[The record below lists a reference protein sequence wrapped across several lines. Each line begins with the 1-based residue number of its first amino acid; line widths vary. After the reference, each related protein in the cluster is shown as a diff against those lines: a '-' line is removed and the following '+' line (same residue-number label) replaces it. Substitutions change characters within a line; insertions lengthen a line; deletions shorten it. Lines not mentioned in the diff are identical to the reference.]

1 MNCWVDAGWELGILT
16 RCVASCNAVI
26 VAAYWL
32 LPGCWGFKPCWL
44 AVAEGERQRDDQALS
59 DALTQVEEEDSKR
72 MTEQHQYS
80 MSSYSYPDD
89 PPCVAAFRS
98 VLRMFHVR
106 LGYASAL
113 RSHRAPGSPHLA
125 DWLCLCARM
134 ATALL
139 CLCARGMLQAVVVV
153 SGDETN
159 PRTGRTATIL
169 PPLRSHDARPP
180 LVARRCHDTS
190 SQAGCVCLVLCIMN
204 RQKCGCHGVAFQPCD
219 RRG

>member
-44 AVAEGERQRDDQALS
+44 AVAEGERQRHDQALS

-98 VLRMFHVR
+98 VLGCCFMFGWATR
-106 LGYASAL
+106 LELPVCVATG
-113 RSHRAPGSPHLA
+113 HLA
-125 DWLCLCARM
+125 HLTWL
-134 ATALL
+134 
-139 CLCARGMLQAVVVV
+139 
-153 SGDETN
+153 
-159 PRTGRTATIL
+159 TG
-169 PPLRSHDARPP
+169 S
-180 LVARRCHDTS
+180 V
-190 SQAGCVCLVLCIMN
+190 CVLE
-204 RQKCGCHGVAFQPCD
+204 
-219 RRG
+219 